1 MMIGVN
7 TNTTSLMAQ
16 RHLNSTNKSLQGN
29 IAKLSSGFRIN
40 SAADDAAG
48 LAVSEEMKSDIRSL
62 GQASRNANDAVS
74 MVQTAEGSLGQ
85 VHDILGRMRELSVQA
100 NSDGINDEQ
109 RAHVNT
115 EFQALVAEIGDISS
129 QTKFNGTSLLD
140 GTLSANFQVGIESTD
155 TLNIAVGQSFAAVD
169 LEDATG
175 TNNLAGV
182 NLSTTAGAA
191 DAMAV
196 LDNAISVV
204 SETRA
209 GLGASQN
216 RLESKIENLSVAGE
230 NLSAANSR
238 IRDVD
243 VASEMASMTK
253 NQILM
258 QAGSSMLAQ
267 ANSLPQTALSLLG

>member
-1 MMIGVN
+1 MIGVN

-16 RHLNSTNKSLQGN
+16 RHLNNTNKSLQGN
-29 IAKLSSGFRIN
+29 IEKLSSGFRIN

-62 GQASRNANDAVS
+62 GQASRNANDAIS

-109 RAHVNT
+109 RAHVDT
-115 EFQALVAEIGDISS
+115 EFQALVAEIGDIAAD
-129 QTKFNGTSLLD
+129 TKFNGTSLLD
-140 GTLSANFQVGIESTD
+140 GTLSASFQVGIESTD
-155 TLNIAVGQSFAAVD
+155 TLDIAVAQSFGVAD
-169 LEDATG
+169 LTDG
-175 TNNLAGV
+175 GIVNNLGNV
-182 NLSTTAGAA
+182 SLTSTANAATAMG
-191 DAMAV
+191 V

-216 RLESKIENLSVAGE
+216 RLESKIENLSVSRE
-230 NLSAANSR
+230 NLEAANSR

>member
-1 MMIGVN
+1 MIGVN

-29 IAKLSSGFRIN
+29 IEKLSSGFRIN

-115 EFQALVAEIGDISS
+115 EFQALSAEIGDISS

-140 GTLSANFQVGIESTD
+140 GTLSADFQVGIESSD
-155 TLNIAVGQSFAAVD
+155 SLNISVSQSFAVADLENAGGTTNLGAVD
-169 LEDATG
+169 LTSTANAAT
-175 TNNLAGV
+175 
-182 NLSTTAGAA
+182 
-191 DAMAV
+191 AMGV

-216 RLESKIENLSVAGE
+216 RLESKIENLSVSRE
-230 NLSAANSR
+230 NLEAANSR

>member
-1 MMIGVN
+1 MIGVN

-29 IAKLSSGFRIN
+29 IEKLSSGFRIN

-115 EFQALVAEIGDISS
+115 EFQALVTEIGDISS

-258 QAGSSMLAQ
+258 QAGSSMLSQ

>member
-1 MMIGVN
+1 MIGVN

-29 IAKLSSGFRIN
+29 IEKLSSGFRIN

-74 MVQTAEGSLGQ
+74 MVQTAECSLGQ

>member
-1 MMIGVN
+1 MIGVN

>member
-1 MMIGVN
+1 
-7 TNTTSLMAQ
+7 
-16 RHLNSTNKSLQGN
+16 
-29 IAKLSSGFRIN
+29 
-40 SAADDAAG
+40 
-48 LAVSEEMKSDIRSL
+48 
-62 GQASRNANDAVS
+62 
-74 MVQTAEGSLGQ
+74 
-85 VHDILGRMRELSVQA
+85 MRELSVQA
-100 NSDGINDEQ
+100 NSDCINDEQ
-109 RAHVNT
+109 RAHVDT

-140 GTLSANFQVGIESTD
+140 GSLDADFQVGIESTD
-155 TLNIAVGQSFAAVD
+155 ILNITVGQSFAAAD
-169 LEDATG
+169 LNDG
-175 TNNLAGV
+175 GLNNLANV
-182 NLSTTAGAA
+182 DLTDTTNAA
-191 DAMAV
+191 VAMGV

-216 RLESKIENLSVAGE
+216 RLESKIENLSVSRE
-230 NLSAANSR
+230 NLEAANSR

>member
-1 MMIGVN
+1 
-7 TNTTSLMAQ
+7 
-16 RHLNSTNKSLQGN
+16 
-29 IAKLSSGFRIN
+29 
-40 SAADDAAG
+40 
-48 LAVSEEMKSDIRSL
+48 
-62 GQASRNANDAVS
+62 
-74 MVQTAEGSLGQ
+74 
-85 VHDILGRMRELSVQA
+85 MRELSVQA

-115 EFQALVAEIGDISS
+115 EFQALSAEIGDISS
-129 QTKFNGTSLLD
+129 QSKFNGTSLLD
-140 GTLSANFQVGIESTD
+140 GSLSADFQVGIESTD
-155 TLNIAVGQSFAAVD
+155 TLNIAVSQSFAVADLQDAGATTNLGAVD
-169 LEDATG
+169 LT
-175 TNNLAGV
+175 
-182 NLSTTAGAA
+182 TTANAA
-191 DAMAV
+191 TAMSV

-216 RLESKIENLSVAGE
+216 RLESKIQNLSVSRE
-230 NLSAANSR
+230 NLEGANSR

>member
-1 MMIGVN
+1 MIGVN

-16 RHLNSTNKSLQGN
+16 RHLNSTNKALQGN

-40 SAADDAAG
+40 SAADDASG

-62 GQASRNANDAVS
+62 GQASRNANDAIS

-109 RAHVNT
+109 RAHIDT
-115 EFQALVAEIGDISS
+115 EFQALSAEITDIASD
-129 QTKFNGTSLLD
+129 TRFNGASLFD
-140 GTLSANFQVGIESTD
+140 GSLSANFQVGVESTD
-155 TLNIAVGQSFAAVD
+155 TLNISVTQAFDAASLQD
-169 LEDATG
+169 
-175 TNNLAGV
+175 
-182 NLSTTAGAA
+182 AGATTNLGA
-191 DAMAV
+191 TDLTSTANAATAMSV
-196 LDNAISVV
+196 IDNAISVV

-216 RLESKIENLSVAGE
+216 RLESKIENLSVSRE
-230 NLSAANSR
+230 NLEAANSR

-258 QAGSSMLAQ
+258 QAGASMLAQ

>member
-1 MMIGVN
+1 MISVN

-16 RHLNSTNKSLQGN
+16 RHLNSTNKALQGN

-62 GQASRNANDAVS
+62 GQAGRNANDAIS

-109 RAHVNT
+109 RAHINT
-115 EFQALVAEIGDISS
+115 EFQALSAEITDIASDT
-129 QTKFNGTSLLD
+129 QFNGTSLLD
-140 GTLSANFQVGIESTD
+140 GSLNANFQVGIESSD
-155 TLNIAVGQSFAAVD
+155 TLSISIGQAF
-169 LEDATG
+169 DAGNLQDAGG
-175 TNNLAGV
+175 TTNLAATDLT
-182 NLSTTAGAA
+182 NTTNAA
-191 DAMAV
+191 TAMSV
-196 LDNAISVV
+196 IDNAISTV
-204 SETRA
+204 STTRA
-209 GLGASQN
+209 SLGASQN
-216 RLESKIENLSVAGE
+216 RLESKIENLSVSRE
-230 NLSAANSR
+230 NLEAANSR

-258 QAGSSMLAQ
+258 QAGASMLAQ

>member
-1 MMIGVN
+1 MIGVN

-16 RHLNSTNKSLQGN
+16 RHLNNTNKSLQGN

-115 EFQALVAEIGDISS
+115 EFQALSAEIGDISS
-129 QTKFNGTSLLD
+129 QSKFNGTSLLD
-140 GTLSANFQVGIESTD
+140 GSLSADFQVGIESTD
-155 TLNIAVGQSFAAVD
+155 TLNIAVSQSFAVADLQDAGATTNLGAVD
-169 LEDATG
+169 LT
-175 TNNLAGV
+175 
-182 NLSTTAGAA
+182 TTANAA
-191 DAMAV
+191 TAMSV

-216 RLESKIENLSVAGE
+216 RLESKIQNLSVSRE
-230 NLSAANSR
+230 NLEGANSR

>member
-1 MMIGVN
+1 MIGVN

-115 EFQALVAEIGDISS
+115 EFQALSAEIGDISS
-129 QTKFNGTSLLD
+129 QSKFNGTSLLD
-140 GTLSANFQVGIESTD
+140 GSLSADFQVGIESTD
-155 TLNIAVGQSFAAVD
+155 TLNIAVSQSFAVADLQDAGATTNLGAVD
-169 LEDATG
+169 LT
-175 TNNLAGV
+175 
-182 NLSTTAGAA
+182 TTANAA
-191 DAMAV
+191 TAMSV

-216 RLESKIENLSVAGE
+216 RLESKIQNLSVSRE
-230 NLSAANSR
+230 NLEGANSR

>member
-1 MMIGVN
+1 MIGVN

-62 GQASRNANDAVS
+62 GQSSRNANDAIS

-109 RAHVNT
+109 RAHVDT

-140 GTLSANFQVGIESTD
+140 GSLDADFQVGIESTD
-155 TLNIAVGQSFAAVD
+155 TMNIKVSQSFDVAD
-169 LEDATG
+169 LTDG
-175 TNNLAGV
+175 GVVNNLGNV
-182 NLSTTAGAA
+182 SLTSTANAATAMG
-191 DAMAV
+191 V

-216 RLESKIENLSVAGE
+216 RLESKIENLSVSRE
-230 NLSAANSR
+230 NLEAANSR

>member
-1 MMIGVN
+1 MIGVN

-16 RHLNSTNKSLQGN
+16 RHLNSTNKALQGN

-62 GQASRNANDAVS
+62 GQASRNANDAIS
-74 MVQTAEGSLGQ
+74 MVQTAEGALSQ

-100 NSDGINDEQ
+100 NSDGINNEQ
-109 RAHVNT
+109 RAHVDT
-115 EFQALVAEIGDISS
+115 EFQALAAEINDISS
-129 QTKFNGTSLLD
+129 QSQFNGTSLLD
-140 GTLSANFQVGIESTD
+140 GTLNASFQVGIESTD
-155 TLNIAVGQSFAAVD
+155 TLSIAVSQGFSTAD
-169 LEDATG
+169 LEDAG
-175 TNNLAGV
+175 
-182 NLSTTAGAA
+182 STTNLGAVDLTSTTNA
-191 DAMAV
+191 VTAMSV

-216 RLESKIENLSVAGE
+216 RLESKIENLSVSRE
-230 NLSAANSR
+230 NLEAANSR

>member
-1 MMIGVN
+1 MIGVN

-62 GQASRNANDAVS
+62 GQSSRNANDAIS

-109 RAHVNT
+109 RAHVDT

-140 GTLSANFQVGIESTD
+140 GSLDADFQVGIESTD
-155 TLNIAVGQSFAAVD
+155 ILNITVGQSFAAAD
-169 LEDATG
+169 LNDG
-175 TNNLAGV
+175 GLNNLANV
-182 NLSTTAGAA
+182 DLTDTTNAA
-191 DAMAV
+191 VAMGV

-216 RLESKIENLSVAGE
+216 RLESKIENLSVSRE
-230 NLSAANSR
+230 NLEAANSR

>member
-1 MMIGVN
+1 MIGVN

-62 GQASRNANDAVS
+62 GQASRNANDAIS

-109 RAHVNT
+109 RAHVDT
-115 EFQALVAEIGDISS
+115 EFQALVAEIGDIAED
-129 QTKFNGTSLLD
+129 TKFNGTSLLD
-140 GTLSANFQVGIESTD
+140 GSLSANFQVGIESTD
-155 TLNIAVGQSFAAVD
+155 TLNVAVGQNFSAATLTD
-169 LEDATG
+169 LAG
-175 TNNLAGV
+175 TSNLAGV
-182 NLSTTAGAA
+182 GLTSTANAATAMG
-191 DAMAV
+191 V
-196 LDNAISVV
+196 IDNAISVV

-216 RLESKIENLSVAGE
+216 RLESKIENLSVSRE
-230 NLSAANSR
+230 NLEAANSR

-258 QAGSSMLAQ
+258 QAGASMLAQ

>member
-1 MMIGVN
+1 MIGVN

-29 IAKLSSGFRIN
+29 IEKLSSGFRIN
-40 SAADDAAG
+40 SAADDASG

-62 GQASRNANDAVS
+62 GQASRNANDAIS

-109 RAHVNT
+109 RAHVDT
-115 EFQALVAEIGDISS
+115 EFQALVAEIGDIADD
-129 QTKFNGTSLLD
+129 TKFNGTSLLD
-140 GTLSANFQVGIESTD
+140 GTLSADFQVGVESTD
-155 TLNIAVGQSFAAVD
+155 TLNVAVSQSFAAVD

-216 RLESKIENLSVAGE
+216 RLESKIENLSVSRE
-230 NLSAANSR
+230 NLEGANSR

>member
-1 MMIGVN
+1 MIGVN

-16 RHLNSTNKSLQGN
+16 RHLNSTNKALQGN

-62 GQASRNANDAVS
+62 GQASRNANDAIS
-74 MVQTAEGSLGQ
+74 MVQTAEGALGQ

-100 NSDGINDEQ
+100 NSDGINDDQ
-109 RAHVNT
+109 RAHVDT
-115 EFQALVAEIGDISS
+115 EFQALAAEINDISS
-129 QTKFNGTSLLD
+129 QSQFNGTNLLD
-140 GTLSANFQVGIESTD
+140 GTLNATFQVGIESTD
-155 TLNIAVGQSFAAVD
+155 TLSIAVSQGFSTAD
-169 LEDATG
+169 LEDAGG
-175 TNNLAGV
+175 TTNLGAV
-182 NLSTTAGAA
+182 DLTSTTNAA
-191 DAMAV
+191 TAMSV

-216 RLESKIENLSVAGE
+216 RLESKIENLSVSRE
-230 NLSAANSR
+230 NLEAANSR

-258 QAGSSMLAQ
+258 QAGASMLAQ

>member
-1 MMIGVN
+1 MIGVN

-16 RHLNSTNKSLQGN
+16 RHLNNTNKSLQGN
-29 IAKLSSGFRIN
+29 IEKLSSGFRIN

-62 GQASRNANDAVS
+62 GQASRNANDAIS

-109 RAHVNT
+109 RAHVDT
-115 EFQALVAEIGDISS
+115 EFQALVAEIGDIAAD
-129 QTKFNGTSLLD
+129 TKFNGTSLLD
-140 GTLSANFQVGIESTD
+140 GNLSASFQVGIESTD
-155 TLNIAVGQSFAAVD
+155 TLDIDVTQSFAAAD
-169 LEDATG
+169 LNDG
-175 TNNLAGV
+175 GLNNLGNV
-182 NLSTTAGAA
+182 SLTSTANAATAMG
-191 DAMAV
+191 V

-216 RLESKIENLSVAGE
+216 RLESKIENLSVSRE
-230 NLSAANSR
+230 NLEAANSR

>member
-1 MMIGVN
+1 MIGVN

-29 IAKLSSGFRIN
+29 IEKLSSGFRIN
-40 SAADDAAG
+40 SAADDASG

-62 GQASRNANDAVS
+62 GQASRNANDAIS

-109 RAHVNT
+109 RAHVDT
-115 EFQALVAEIGDISS
+115 EFQALVAEIGDIADD
-129 QTKFNGTSLLD
+129 TKFNGTSLLD
-140 GTLSANFQVGIESTD
+140 GTLSADFQVGIESTD
-155 TLNIAVGQSFAAVD
+155 ILNVAVSQSFAAVD

-216 RLESKIENLSVAGE
+216 RLESKIENLSVSRE
-230 NLSAANSR
+230 NLEGANSR

>member
-1 MMIGVN
+1 MIGVN

-16 RHLNSTNKSLQGN
+16 RHLNNTNKSLQGN

-62 GQASRNANDAVS
+62 GQASRNANDAIS

-100 NSDGINDEQ
+100 NSDGINDDQ

-115 EFQALVAEIGDISS
+115 EFQALSAEISDIAAQS
-129 QTKFNGTSLLD
+129 KFNGTSLLD
-140 GTLSANFQVGIESTD
+140 GTLAADFQVGIESTD
-155 TLNIAVGQSFAAVD
+155 TLNITVGQSFDVADLQDAGATTNLGAVD
-169 LEDATG
+169 LT
-175 TNNLAGV
+175 
-182 NLSTTAGAA
+182 TTANAA
-191 DAMAV
+191 TAMSV
-196 LDNAISVV
+196 LDNAIGVV

-216 RLESKIENLSVAGE
+216 RLESKIENLSVSRE
-230 NLSAANSR
+230 NLEAANSR

-243 VASEMASMTK
+243 VASEMAAMTK

>member
-1 MMIGVN
+1 MIGVN

-16 RHLNSTNKSLQGN
+16 RHLNSTNKALQGN

-62 GQASRNANDAVS
+62 GQASRNANDAIS

-109 RAHVNT
+109 RAHIDT
-115 EFQALVAEIGDISS
+115 EFQALSAEITDIASDT
-129 QTKFNGTSLLD
+129 QFNGTSLLD
-140 GTLSANFQVGIESTD
+140 GSLSANFQVGIESTD
-155 TLNIAVGQSFAAVD
+155 TLSISVTQAFDAAS
-169 LEDATG
+169 LEDAGG
-175 TNNLAGV
+175 TTNLGATD
-182 NLSTTAGAA
+182 LTSTTNAA
-191 DAMAV
+191 TAMSV
-196 LDNAISVV
+196 IDNAISVV

-209 GLGASQN
+209 SLGASQN
-216 RLESKIENLSVAGE
+216 RLESKIENLSVSRE
-230 NLSAANSR
+230 NLEAANSR

-258 QAGSSMLAQ
+258 QAGASMLAQ

>member
-1 MMIGVN
+1 MIGVN

-16 RHLNSTNKSLQGN
+16 RHLNSTNKALQGN

-40 SAADDAAG
+40 SASDDAAG

-62 GQASRNANDAVS
+62 GQASRNANDAIS
-74 MVQTAEGSLGQ
+74 MVQTAEGALSQ

-100 NSDGINDEQ
+100 NSDGINNEQ
-109 RAHVNT
+109 RAHVDT
-115 EFQALVAEIGDISS
+115 EFQALAAEINDISS
-129 QTKFNGTSLLD
+129 QSQFNGTSLLD
-140 GTLSANFQVGIESTD
+140 GTLNASFQVGIESTD
-155 TLNIAVGQSFAAVD
+155 TLSIAVSQGFSTAD
-169 LEDATG
+169 LEDAG
-175 TNNLAGV
+175 
-182 NLSTTAGAA
+182 STTNLGAVDLTSTTNA
-191 DAMAV
+191 VTAMSV

-216 RLESKIENLSVAGE
+216 RLESKIENLSVSRE
-230 NLSAANSR
+230 NLEAANSR

>member
-1 MMIGVN
+1 
-7 TNTTSLMAQ
+7 MAQ

-29 IAKLSSGFRIN
+29 IEKLSSGFRIN

-258 QAGSSMLAQ
+258 QAGSSMLSQ

>member
-1 MMIGVN
+1 MIGVN

-16 RHLNSTNKSLQGN
+16 RHLNSTNKALQGN

-62 GQASRNANDAVS
+62 GQASRNANDAIS
-74 MVQTAEGSLGQ
+74 MVQTAEGALSQ

-100 NSDGINDEQ
+100 NSDGINNEQ
-109 RAHVNT
+109 RAHVDT
-115 EFQALVAEIGDISS
+115 EFQALAAEINDISS
-129 QTKFNGTSLLD
+129 QSRFNGTSLLD
-140 GTLSANFQVGIESTD
+140 GTLNASFQVGIESTD
-155 TLNIAVGQSFAAVD
+155 TLSIAVSQGFSTAD
-169 LEDATG
+169 LEDAG
-175 TNNLAGV
+175 
-182 NLSTTAGAA
+182 STTNLGAVDLTSTTNA
-191 DAMAV
+191 VTAMSV

-216 RLESKIENLSVAGE
+216 RLESKIENLSVSRE
-230 NLSAANSR
+230 NLEAANSR

>member
-1 MMIGVN
+1 MIGVN

-16 RHLNSTNKSLQGN
+16 RNLNNTNKSLQGN

-85 VHDILGRMRELSVQA
+85 IHDILGRMRELSVQA
-100 NSDGINDEQ
+100 NSDGINDDQ
-109 RAHVNT
+109 RAHVDT
-115 EFQALVAEIGDISS
+115 EFQALVSEIGDIAAD
-129 QTKFNGTSLLD
+129 TKFNGTSLLD
-140 GTLSANFQVGIESTD
+140 GTLSASFQVGIESTD
-155 TLNIAVGQSFAAVD
+155 TLDIDVTQSFAAASLNDGGLNNLTNVD
-169 LEDATG
+169 LTTTGNSAT
-175 TNNLAGV
+175 
-182 NLSTTAGAA
+182 
-191 DAMAV
+191 AMAV
-196 LDNAISVV
+196 LDNAIGVV

-216 RLESKIENLSVAGE
+216 RLESKIENLSVSRE
-230 NLSAANSR
+230 NLEAANSR

-243 VASEMASMTK
+243 VASEMAAMTK

>member
-1 MMIGVN
+1 MIGVN

-29 IAKLSSGFRIN
+29 IEKLSSGFRIN

-62 GQASRNANDAVS
+62 GQASRNANDAIS

-109 RAHVNT
+109 RAHVDT

-129 QTKFNGTSLLD
+129 QSKFNGTSLLD
-140 GTLSANFQVGIESTD
+140 GTLSADFQVGIESTD
-155 TLNIAVGQSFAAVD
+155 TLNVAVGQSFAAAD
-169 LEDATG
+169 LNDG
-175 TNNLAGV
+175 GLNNLANV
-182 NLSTTAGAA
+182 SLTNTANAA
-191 DAMAV
+191 TAMGV

-216 RLESKIENLSVAGE
+216 RLESKIENLSVSKE
-230 NLSAANSR
+230 NLEGANSR

>member
-1 MMIGVN
+1 MIGVN

-16 RHLNSTNKSLQGN
+16 RHLNSTNKALQGN

-62 GQASRNANDAVS
+62 GQASRNANDAIS
-74 MVQTAEGSLGQ
+74 MVQTAEGALGQ

-100 NSDGINDEQ
+100 NSDGINDDQ

-115 EFQALVAEIGDISS
+115 EFQALAAEINDISS
-129 QTKFNGTSLLD
+129 QSQFNGTNLLD
-140 GTLSANFQVGIESTD
+140 GTLNATFQVGIESTD
-155 TLNIAVGQSFAAVD
+155 TLSIAVSQGFSTAD
-169 LEDATG
+169 LEDAGG
-175 TNNLAGV
+175 TTNLGAV
-182 NLSTTAGAA
+182 DLTSTTNAA
-191 DAMAV
+191 TAMSV
-196 LDNAISVV
+196 LDNAIPVV

-209 GLGASQN
+209 GPGASQN
-216 RLESKIENLSVAGE
+216 RLESKIENLSVSRE
-230 NLSAANSR
+230 NLEAANSR

-258 QAGSSMLAQ
+258 QAGASMLAQ